1 MMRGRLRR
9 ATDISV
15 SGSASVRMGTSR
27 RASHCP
33 ITSGGAAPSAEYTIA
48 LAVATL
54 VAVSASWSG
63 EGSTP
68 LVGRAPV
75 SNQTTAGEQFQR
87 SGISLWRDLIHH
99 VALAPNDA
107 PPPGA
112 GRTCRRNVA
121 NASTMLSTWLAVMS

>member
-15 SGSASVRMGTSR
+15 SGSASVSTGTSR

-33 ITSGGAAPSAEYTIA
+33 ITSSGAAPSAEYTIA

-63 EGSTP
+63 EGRVP

-87 SGISLWRDLIHH
+87 FGISAFPDSAHH
-99 VALAPNDA
+99 AALAPNDA
-107 PPPGA
+107 P
-112 GRTCRRNVA
+112 
-121 NASTMLSTWLAVMS
+121 